1 MSGKRKRLKNKLS
14 AQTLKAKR
22 LSTRMKARTRRR
34 RERDVDTVTETPI
47 SLRSKWAWVT
57 ILLMVLVIVAAGIR
71 VHPKHYKVEYAL
83 TETDENPYMGTLDA
97 DDGYLKSVNW
107 SWAQAEP
114 ADDEYTA
121 PETAEVNS
129 GVRYVLIFDGDDV
142 PDHVQKAAQEANDA
156 DAYTAERLNKCVK
169 ELCAFL
175 SDTGNYAYLQ
185 TDSELHGLDSEINGI
200 YLLCRA
206 SDGLYRAPDGS
217 ESSWTDSPV
226 AGSSDRIFGGHL
238 TYVIE
243 STDENIAG
251 RVGWALGVRYAEWH
265 SFTRRG
271 DRLFVNMMIDN
282 AGVASPYCAH
292 DLILTLWHGGEI
304 YASKVQSIDLKRL
317 SSEAVSLNGYIDI
330 PYNLECGLYELCVS
344 INVHGDGSARLS
356 LTMPDGN
363 DGYYKLGV
371 VRVK

>member
-14 AQTLKAKR
+14 AQKLKAKR

-114 ADDEYTA
+114 ADGEYAA
-121 PETAEVNS
+121 PDTAEVS
-129 GVRYVLIFDGDDV
+129 DGVKYVLVFDGDDV
-142 PDHVQKAAQEANDA
+142 PEHVQKAAQESNDA
-156 DAYTAERLNKCVK
+156 DAYIAEHLSKCVK
-169 ELCAFL
+169 ELCALL
-175 SDTGNYAYLQ
+175 SDSGSYAYLQ
-185 TDSELHGLDSEINGI
+185 TDSDLSSLGSEIDGI

-206 SDGLYRAPDGS
+206 SDGLYRAPDSG

-226 AGSSDRIFGGHL
+226 AGSADQIFGGHL
-238 TYVIE
+238 TYV
-243 STDENIAG
+243 TDSSDEDIAG

-271 DRLFVNMMIDN
+271 DRLFVNMMVDN

-292 DLILTLWHGGEI
+292 DLVLTLWRDGEI
-304 YASKVQSIDLKRL
+304 YASEVQSIDLQKL
-317 SSEAVSLNGYIDI
+317 TNEAVSLNGYIDM

-344 INVHGDGSARLS
+344 INVHGDDNARLS